1 MQNLQKLRTN
11 NGLSQKQLAELSG
24 INLRVIQHYE
34 QGSRNLNHARID
46 TIMRLA
52 IALDCKIM
60 DLIDNAEF
68 LELIKKVEFK

>member
-11 NGLSQKQLAELSG
+11 KGLSQKQLAELSG

-34 QGSRNLNHARID
+34 QGSHNLNHARID

-60 DLIDNAEF
+60 DLIDNTEF